1 MTILNKPSLIT
12 RYETL
17 RRKEFETLTGLV
29 DALGKVDGLPAN
41 QMDQARD
48 ALFHADHPYL
58 IVLMGA
64 FNTGKSSILNALL
77 GEAVLGVGPTPTTD
91 RIVILRQG
99 PSVQRIASGDT
110 DTIFHPSPLL
120 ERVSLVDTPGL
131 DSIFKGHDETTNKFL
146 HRADIVLLV
155 MLATQAMS
163 QSNVEYLQS
172 LRAYGKRIIIVI
184 NQIDVLDS
192 DERATLKDF
201 VAQQAK
207 NQLGIAPDVWM
218 ISAKLAMEANSHS
231 PRDTALWEASGFA
244 QIEGYITD
252 ALGDA
257 TRVRQ
262 KLETPL
268 QIVRN
273 VSTVALAQV
282 RDEQNALTAYRK
294 SAQNVRAQMEQA
306 GREQSTTVAQA
317 TAEVDTAIAETITRG
332 QAAIRDMFQFS
343 RAFGLV
349 GGGLLELTGLAR
361 FSRRFGARTPAKAAF
376 ETRHVNEPLDQ
387 LPRTLDELG
396 PRLEGRDVKDV
407 DDLISYTRREIEAL
421 PGSLQSK
428 MVGKLQSPISYD
440 RSILPAARPELLSI
454 LDKAKSVEFT
464 RIDKAV
470 QNTVIVLAFYE
481 IAVIFIALVFGI
493 AFGGSTNGGLW
504 ILLVLVVLVLLLAGL
519 GFIPVRG
526 LLMANAYAARLELI
540 KADFIVALKRATDQ
554 QIGFGARMRQDAVTP
569 FLRLVE
575 SQTSQVD
582 AVKSEL
588 ERYGQTLTALE
599 KELAALKD

>member
-1 MTILNKPSLIT
+1 MNKPSLLT

-29 DALGKVDGLPAN
+29 DALGKVDGLPAE

-64 FNTGKSSILNALL
+64 FNTGKSSIINALI
-77 GEAVLGVGPTPTTD
+77 GEPVLGVGPTPTTD

-131 DSIFKGHDETTNKFL
+131 DSVFKGHDETTNKFL

-172 LRAYGKRIIIVI
+172 LRAYGKRIIIVV

-207 NQLGIAPDVWM
+207 TQLSSTPEVWM
-218 ISAKLAMEANSHS
+218 VSAKLALEANQKH
-231 PRDTALWEASGFA
+231 PRDAALWDASGFA
-244 QIEGYITD
+244 QIESFITS

-257 TRVRQ
+257 ARVRQ

-273 VSTVALAQV
+273 VSSVALAQV
-282 RDEQNALTAYRK
+282 REKQNALTGYRK

-306 GREQSTTVAQA
+306 GREQGNTVTQ
-317 TAEVDTAIAETITRG
+317 TMAEIDSAFAETITRG
-332 QAAIRDMFQFS
+332 QAAIRDMFQLS

-349 GGGLLELTGLAR
+349 AGGLLELTGLAR
-361 FSRRFGARTPAKAAF
+361 FSRRFGVRTPAKVAF
-376 ETRHVNEPLDQ
+376 EARHVNEPLDQ
-387 LPRTLDELG
+387 LPRVIDSLG

-407 DDLISYTRREIEAL
+407 DDLIAYTRREIEAL
-421 PGSLQSK
+421 PGSLQGK
-428 MVGKLQSPISYD
+428 MVGKLQPPLSYD
-440 RSILPAARPELLSI
+440 RSILPAARPELISI
-454 LDKAKSVEFT
+454 LDKAKSIEFA

-481 IAVIFIALVFGI
+481 IAVIVVALVFGI
-493 AFGGSTNGGLW
+493 AFGGSTNGGAW
-504 ILLVLVVLVLLLAGL
+504 ILLVLAVIALLLIGL
-519 GFIPVRG
+519 GFVPVRG
-526 LLMANAYAARLELI
+526 LLMSNAYAARLDVI
-540 KADFIVALKRATDQ
+540 KEEFLVAFRRATDQ
-554 QIGFGARMRQDAVTP
+554 QIAFGARMRQDAVTP

-588 ERYGQTLTALE
+588 ERYGQTLTGLE